1 MWKMTENEQ
10 KIAEKAQ
17 KMGKDLFYVGHYVST
32 DGKYVLKIGTT
43 NDLRRRR
50 TEHNQ
55 NYRRAKQHTLPQ
67 GEDFVYDWFI
77 PLSKYN
83 TLRIE
88 DKVREY
94 FQSIGLGVFVKNDRF
109 VCDRKPEFVE
119 ITIRK
124 TYKIPL

>member
-10 KIAEKAQ
+10 KIIEKAQ
-17 KMGKDLFYVGHYVST
+17 KMGKDLFYIGHYVST
-32 DGKYVLKIGTT
+32 TGEYVLKIGTT

-55 NYRRAKQHTLPQ
+55 NYRKAKTHTLPPN
-67 GEDFVYDWFI
+67 EEFLYDWFI

-88 DKVREY
+88 DRVREA
-94 FQSIGLGVFVKNDRF
+94 FQSLGLGIFVKNDRF
-109 VCDRKPEFVE
+109 VCDRKPDFVE

>member
-50 TEHNQ
+50 TQHNQ
-55 NYRRAKQHTLPQ
+55 NYRKAKTHTLPQ
-67 GEDFVYDWFI
+67 GEDFIYDWFI

-124 TYKIPL
+124 TYKIAL